1 MSIEVK
7 EVLTLRD
14 LRKFILFPYRLY
26 RNNPYWVP
34 LLISDELNTLRR
46 DRNPAFEYSE
56 ARYWLAYQQGKIV
69 GRIAGILNRSH
80 IQKWQQ
86 AYLRFSWFDF
96 IDDPRVSK
104 ALLDTVE
111 AWAKALGLSAI
122 HGPIGFTDLDREGML
137 VEGFEEM
144 GTLSTFYNY
153 PYYPQHMQQHG
164 YSKDTDW
171 VEYELTLPE
180 KPNEDIARLAEIV
193 LRRNHLRVLKAHSK
207 KDLLLYAPQIFDL
220 LNEAYQNLYGV
231 VPLTAR
237 QMESYTKEY
246 FSFIEPDLVP
256 VILDENDKVVAF
268 GITMPSL
275 TRALQKADGHL
286 WPFGFLHL
294 MGALRKNDRAD
305 LYLVAIAP
313 AYQGKGLNAVL
324 MDQIQHAFI
333 RRGYTKAESN
343 PELETNARVQ
353 AQWKHFVHR
362 QHKRRRCYIKVL
374 QPTT

>member
-1 MSIEVK
+1 MPVEIREVSN
-7 EVLTLRD
+7 LRD
-14 LRKFILFPYRLY
+14 LRKFVLFPYQLY

-46 DRNPAFEYSE
+46 DRNPAFEYCE

-86 AYLRFSWFDF
+86 PYLRFSWFDF
-96 IDDPRVSK
+96 IDDPQVSK
-104 ALLDTVE
+104 ALLETVE
-111 AWAKALGLSAI
+111 AWAKELGLSAV

-164 YSKDTDW
+164 YTKDTDW
-171 VEYELTLPE
+171 VEYELSLPTE
-180 KPNEDIARLAEIV
+180 PNADIARLAEIV
-193 LRRNHLRVLKAHSK
+193 LRRNKLHVLQARSK
-207 KDLLLYAPQIFDL
+207 KELLPYAPQIFDL
-220 LNEAYQNLYGV
+220 LNKAYENLYGV
-231 VPLTAR
+231 VPLTQR
-237 QMESYTKEY
+237 QMQSYTKEY

-256 VILDENDKVVAF
+256 VILDENNKVVAF

-275 TRALQKADGHL
+275 TRALQKARGHL

-305 LYLVAIAP
+305 LYLVAIDP

-324 MDQIQHAFI
+324 MDQVQHAFI
-333 RRGYTKAESN
+333 RRGFTKAESN
-343 PELETNARVQ
+343 PELETNTRVQ
-353 AQWKHFVHR
+353 AQWKHFDHR
-362 QHKRRRCYIKVL
+362 QHKRRRCFIKTL
-374 QPTT
+374 